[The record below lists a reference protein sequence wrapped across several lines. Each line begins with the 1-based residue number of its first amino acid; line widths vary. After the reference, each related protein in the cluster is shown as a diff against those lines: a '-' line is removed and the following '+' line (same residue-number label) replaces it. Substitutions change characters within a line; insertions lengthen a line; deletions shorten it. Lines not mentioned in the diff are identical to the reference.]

1 MVEPLFTKEHIDG
14 LRPHIQQTVDSLL
27 DAMIREGGEKPVDI
41 VEKFALPVASYVSCS
56 ACDHSVTGIL
66 IPGRVLSCQTIYGI
80 LGVPF
85 KDLAYLTQQAA
96 IRSNGS
102 ATATQASNA
111 NALVVTLFF
120 EFSCQ
125 ILISYQRSS

>member
-14 LRPHIQQTVDSLL
+14 LRPHIQQTVNSLL

-66 IPGRVLSCQTIYGI
+66 IPGRVLVRQYM
-80 LGVPF
+80 
-85 KDLAYLTQQAA
+85 
-96 IRSNGS
+96 
-102 ATATQASNA
+102 
-111 NALVVTLFF
+111 
-120 EFSCQ
+120 EFSAFPSKTSPT
-125 ILISYQRSS
+125 LPSKQRSEAMEAPQPPRHQMPMR

>member
-1 MVEPLFTKEHIDG
+1 MVAPLFTKEHIDG
-14 LRPHIQQTVDSLL
+14 MRPNIQETVNSLL
-27 DAMIREGGEKPVDI
+27 DAMIKEGGKKAVDL

-56 ACDHSVTGIL
+56 ACDNSVTDIL
-66 IPGRVLSCQTIYGI
+66 IRGVFLFQTIYGI

-111 NALVVTLFF
+111 NA
-120 EFSCQ
+120 
-125 ILISYQRSS
+125 